1 MPLPHPSESVYRR
14 VTVEFG
20 REAFGSQAPATRR
33 VPIPD
38 EWLDAPP
45 DADLRE
51 TSLIRDPDRY
61 TDGLLRMA
69 SLTALV
75 PGDQFS
81 LWVFL
86 HSRDGQPFVMDR
98 HGVTGR
104 SVGNQTLGPLANLQ
118 VYATNPQG
126 LYEGKSHGVCVHQK
140 SLSPEHDLL
149 TLHDFVPLYLQ
160 DPGYGYWTGSGWCS
174 KCAGYAVRRLNEEQ
188 FAHYW
193 TSVQAAHAALSG
205 GLR

>member
-20 REAFGSQAPATRR
+20 REAFGSQDPATLR

-51 TSLIRDPDRY
+51 TSLIRDPDRH

-69 SLTALV
+69 SLAALV

-126 LYEGKSHGVCVHQK
+126 LYEGKSHGLCVHQR

-149 TLHDFVPLYLQ
+149 TLRDFVPLYLQ

-174 KCAGYAVRRLNEEQ
+174 
-188 FAHYW
+188 
-193 TSVQAAHAALSG
+193 
-205 GLR
+205 